1 MLHLIVICASNYKSP
16 SVMLLS
22 HRVLCTALAGV
33 TVIQIHILHP
43 CSWQD
48 VIIGSENSV
57 KSYHCRDTH
66 TQADAEKLTP
76 CSCRETHTL

>member
-1 MLHLIVICASNYKSP
+1 MNMQLL
-16 SVMLLS
+16 LLS
-22 HRVLCTALAGV
+22 YSVLRTALAGV
-33 TVIQIHILHP
+33 IVIQIHIHP
-43 CSWQD
+43 CNWQD
-48 VIIGSENSV
+48 AIIGSEDSV